1 MTGMDNRQIAYTEE
15 MTAMYEETVD
25 SLHIKSHYHNTYE
38 LIFIIEGI
46 SDIKINS
53 KNYEA
58 GPGSL
63 IFISHLESHEVEV
76 LQFPYKRYYLLIKPQ
91 LFQNIIDDQRLGSIF
106 KNRPESFK
114 HVLSLKEDE
123 RALVASLFSQIKQ
136 ELDSELEF
144 KIQGAAAL
152 MQLLLIRLYRNHQ
165 ESFPL
170 TDATGPTNII
180 HQIQNYIDEHYLEP
194 VTLKTVSEIYFID
207 MYYLS
212 RLFKKICGFSF
223 KEYLIL
229 QRLSAAKELLVNSNI
244 SITQVCSDSGFCNV
258 NHFIRIFKQNEG
270 ISPYQYRMKYKK
282 I

>member
-1 MTGMDNRQIAYTEE
+1 M
-15 MTAMYEETVD
+15 
-25 SLHIKSHYHNTYE
+25 
-38 LIFIIEGI
+38 
-46 SDIKINS
+46 
-53 KNYEA
+53 
-58 GPGSL
+58 
-63 IFISHLESHEVEV
+63 
-76 LQFPYKRYYLLIKPQ
+76 
-91 LFQNIIDDQRLGSIF
+91 
-106 KNRPESFK
+106 
-114 HVLSLKEDE
+114 LSLKEDE

-136 ELDSELEF
+136 ELDSDLEF

-270 ISPYQYRMKYKK
+270 ISPYQYRMKYRK
-282 I
+282 